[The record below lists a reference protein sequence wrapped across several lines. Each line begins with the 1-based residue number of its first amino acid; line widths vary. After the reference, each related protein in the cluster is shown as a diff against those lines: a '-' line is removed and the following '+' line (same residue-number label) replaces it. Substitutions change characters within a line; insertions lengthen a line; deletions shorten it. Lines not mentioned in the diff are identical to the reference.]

1 MYFTDQL
8 EENMTW
14 LNQALHV
21 DKNFDVVYRVLT
33 IADKKACLYFI
44 DGFTKDDSLLKILQG
59 FSSIKP
65 DDMPEDAHR
74 FSKKYLPYGEIGLL
88 SDSREMIIQLF
99 LVFPVFLLMVTT
111 NVLPLTAVPI
121 LQEVSV
127 NRKKTRLCAVPE
139 MVL

>member
-33 IADKKACLYFI
+33 ISDKKACLYFI

-59 FSSIKP
+59 FSSIKT
-65 DDMPEDAHR
+65 DDNVVHLFVHELLNFIVQKNSVCCKCETEMLVMQ
-74 FSKKYLPYGEIGLL
+74 FFLL
-88 SDSREMIIQLF
+88 SS
-99 LVFPVFLLMVTT
+99 
-111 NVLPLTAVPI
+111 
-121 LQEVSV
+121 VSY
-127 NRKKTRLCAVPE
+127 
-139 MVL
+139 

>member
-59 FSSIKP
+59 FSSIKV
-65 DDMPEDAHR
+65 
-74 FSKKYLPYGEIGLL
+74 
-88 SDSREMIIQLF
+88 SRCAQN
-99 LVFPVFLLMVTT
+99 VTELRAKR
-111 NVLPLTAVPI
+111 N
-121 LQEVSV
+121 
-127 NRKKTRLCAVPE
+127 
-139 MVL
+139 

>member
-44 DGFTKDDSLLKILQG
+44 DGLSLIH
-59 FSSIKP
+59 I
-65 DDMPEDAHR
+65 
-74 FSKKYLPYGEIGLL
+74 
-88 SDSREMIIQLF
+88 
-99 LVFPVFLLMVTT
+99 
-111 NVLPLTAVPI
+111 
-121 LQEVSV
+121 
-127 NRKKTRLCAVPE
+127 
-139 MVL
+139 

>member
-44 DGFTKDDSLLKILQG
+44 DGFTKDDSLLKILQA
-59 FSSIKP
+59 FLPSRLTICRK
-65 DDMPEDAHR
+65 MPTAFQKNICPMVR
-74 FSKKYLPYGEIGLL
+74 S
-88 SDSREMIIQLF
+88 
-99 LVFPVFLLMVTT
+99 VFY
-111 NVLPLTAVPI
+111 LTAV
-121 LQEVSV
+121 
-127 NRKKTRLCAVPE
+127 K
-139 MVL
+139 

>member
-59 FSSIKP
+59 FSSIKT
-65 DDMPEDAHR
+65 DDMPTAFQKNICPMVR
-74 FSKKYLPYGEIGLL
+74 S
-88 SDSREMIIQLF
+88 
-99 LVFPVFLLMVTT
+99 VFY
-111 NVLPLTAVPI
+111 LTAV
-121 LQEVSV
+121 
-127 NRKKTRLCAVPE
+127 K
-139 MVL
+139 